1 MGFSRAE
8 NKFYS
13 FLYFSTLLNAVNIAL
28 QHVGRVLVELMWAAL
43 DSQAI
48 IYITYLTIHNNFEYK
63 HQEIVFADSFPL
75 PLIFF

>member
-8 NKFYS
+8 NKLYS
-13 FLYFSTLLNAVNIAL
+13 FLYFSTLLNAVNIAV
-28 QHVGRVLVELMWAAL
+28 VGRVLVELMWAAL